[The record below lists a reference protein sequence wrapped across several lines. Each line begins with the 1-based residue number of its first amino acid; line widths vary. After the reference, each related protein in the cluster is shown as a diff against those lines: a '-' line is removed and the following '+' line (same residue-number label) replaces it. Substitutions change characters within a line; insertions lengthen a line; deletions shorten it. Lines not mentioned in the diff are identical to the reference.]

1 MNKVLEFVMYYIMYL
16 VTGFLGMW
24 FGNLIIGADINPFTS
39 WIPYVLALVI
49 TLYEIITNKE

>member
-24 FGNLIIGADINPFTS
+24 FGNLITGADINPFTS